1 MKAFMKAA
9 AGLVGVG
16 VVGLAYGV
24 VEAHRF
30 VVRRV
35 EVPVLEPGSSP
46 LRVLHIS
53 DFHMLARQKAKREF
67 IRGLVDLEPDLV
79 IDTGDNF
86 CSADS
91 LQPLLDDMAG
101 LLKRPGAFVFGSNDY
116 LVPAFKNPFSYLL
129 RGRSRAS
136 EEPIPELPHEELRQ
150 AFTAAGWL
158 DLNDKSGTLEVAGQ
172 QVAFRGTD
180 DAHHERDHYEEVAGP
195 ADDDADLNIGVT
207 HAPYRK
213 ILDAMVGDGMDIIFA
228 GHTHGGQVCLP
239 VKGAIITNCDLDT
252 DRVKGLSQHSSGG
265 RTGWLHVSAGV
276 GSSPF
281 VPYRTFCRPEVTL
294 LTLVPRA

>member
-9 AGLVGVG
+9 AGVLGVG
-16 VVGLAYGV
+16 VAGLTYGV
-24 VEAHRF
+24 IEARRF
-30 VVRRV
+30 VVRCV

-101 LLKRPGAFVFGSNDY
+101 LLKRPGVFVFGSNDY

-150 AFTAAGWL
+150 AFTAVLTTPTTSATITRRSQGLPMETQTSTSASPMRPTARSLTPW
-158 DLNDKSGTLEVAGQ
+158 SGTGWTSSSRA
-172 QVAFRGTD
+172 T
-180 DAHHERDHYEEVAGP
+180 P
-195 ADDDADLNIGVT
+195 MAD
-207 HAPYRK
+207 RC
-213 ILDAMVGDGMDIIFA
+213 
-228 GHTHGGQVCLP
+228 VCP
-239 VKGAIITNCDLDT
+239 S
-252 DRVKGLSQHSSGG
+252 REP
-265 RTGWLHVSAGV
+265 
-276 GSSPF
+276 SSPTVISTPTASRGSHSTAAVGAPDGF
-281 VPYRTFCRPEVTL
+281 MSRPD
-294 LTLVPRA
+294 